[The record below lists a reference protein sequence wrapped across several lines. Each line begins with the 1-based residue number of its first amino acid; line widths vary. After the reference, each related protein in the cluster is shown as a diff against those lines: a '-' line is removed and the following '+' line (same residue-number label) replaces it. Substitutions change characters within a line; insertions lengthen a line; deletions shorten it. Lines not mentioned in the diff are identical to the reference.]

1 MRSGEVN
8 SGEANRGV
16 VNNVVVNSGAVNN
29 DEAKSVTK
37 SSMAS
42 LQQAVIIRQADMSV
56 SQWAGGST
64 TQLAI
69 YPPHSSVA
77 AQDFLWRFSSATVEQ
92 SGAFTR
98 FPQHQRLL
106 ALRQGAGFVFTVEA
120 KLAGAV
126 PAPATTAAQ
135 TTQAAPVSTQQAEVS
150 SQQQTLRFA
159 GNCAS
164 SARLLSGA
172 ITDINLMLAAGYSGN
187 LLALPLSQNFQAL
200 LLARP
205 ERSTLL
211 LWSDEVALEIR
222 AGEQRLQLAS
232 GDLCILPDWP
242 LSAVI
247 ELCAPQAKAAH
258 TVVVAWLKAEVSAL
272 E

>member
-8 SGEANRGV
+8 
-16 VNNVVVNSGAVNN
+16 NSVGNSSSQNN
-29 DEAKSVTK
+29 DLNSSNTA
-37 SSMAS
+37 SSMFS

-106 ALRQGAGFVFTVEA
+106 ALRQGAGFALTVEA
-120 KLAGAV
+120 KLAGA
-126 PAPATTAAQ
+126 APDATT
-135 TTQAAPVSTQQAEVS
+135 TTPVPTQRAEVT

-200 LLARP
+200 LLARR

-211 LWSDEVALEIR
+211 LWSDEVALDVR
-222 AGEQRLQLAS
+222 VGEQQLQLAT
-232 GDLCILPDWP
+232 GDLCILPDLP

-247 ELCAPQAKAAH
+247 ELCAPLAKAGN
-258 TVVVAWLKAEVSAL
+258 TVVVGWLKAEVSAL

>member
-1 MRSGEVN
+1 MPN
-8 SGEANRGV
+8 GEANSCVVSSDVANNDV
-16 VNNVVVNSGAVNN
+16 VNNSVVNNSVNN
-29 DEAKSVTK
+29 NGAGG
-37 SSMAS
+37 SMFS

-106 ALRQGAGFVFTVEA
+106 ALRQGAGFALTVEA
-120 KLAGAV
+120 KLAGA
-126 PAPATTAAQ
+126 APDATT
-135 TTQAAPVSTQQAEVS
+135 PVPTQQAEVTS
-150 SQQQTLRFA
+150 PQQTLRFA

-187 LLALPLSQNFQAL
+187 LLALPLSQYFQAL

-205 ERSTLL
+205 ERSTVL
-211 LWSDEVALEIR
+211 LWSDEVALDIR
-222 AGEQRLQLAS
+222 AGEQQLQLAS
-232 GDLCILPDWP
+232 GDLCILPDLP
-242 LSAVI
+242 LSAQL
-247 ELCAPQAKAAH
+247 ELCAPLAKAGN
-258 TVVVAWLKAEVSAL
+258 TVVVGWLKAEVSAL

>member
-1 MRSGEVN
+1 MPNGA
-8 SGEANRGV
+8 ANRGV
-16 VNNVVVNSGAVNN
+16 VNNGVVNCGEVNKGVVNN
-29 DEAKSVTK
+29 DVAKNVTR
-37 SSMAS
+37 SSMFS

-106 ALRQGAGFVFTVEA
+106 ALRQGAGFALTVEA
-120 KLAGAV
+120 KLAGA
-126 PAPATTAAQ
+126 APDATT
-135 TTQAAPVSTQQAEVS
+135 TPVPTQQAEVTS
-150 SQQQTLRFA
+150 PQQTLRFA

-205 ERSTLL
+205 ERSTVL
-211 LWSDEVALEIR
+211 LWSDEVALDVR
-222 AGEQRLQLAS
+222 AGELQLQLAS
-232 GDLCILPDWP
+232 GDLCILPDLP
-242 LSAVI
+242 LAAQL
-247 ELCAPQAKAAH
+247 ELRSPLAKAGN
-258 TVVVAWLKAEVSAL
+258 TVVVGWLKAEVSAL

>member
-8 SGEANRGV
+8 
-16 VNNVVVNSGAVNN
+16 NNVGNSSADDSRSQDN
-29 DEAKSVTK
+29 DLNSSDTA
-37 SSMAS
+37 SSMFS

-56 SQWAGGST
+56 SQWAGGCT

-106 ALRQGAGFVFTVEA
+106 ALRQGAGFALTVEA
-120 KLAGAV
+120 KLASA
-126 PAPATTAAQ
+126 APDATTP
-135 TTQAAPVSTQQAEVS
+135 TTTPVPTQQAEVT

-205 ERSTLL
+205 ERSTVL
-211 LWSDEVALEIR
+211 LWSDEVALDVR
-222 AGEQRLQLAS
+222 AGELQLQLAS
-232 GDLCILPDWP
+232 GDLCILQDLP
-242 LSAVI
+242 LAAQL
-247 ELCAPQAKAAH
+247 ELRSPLAKAGN
-258 TVVVAWLKAEVSAL
+258 TVVVGWLKAEVSAL